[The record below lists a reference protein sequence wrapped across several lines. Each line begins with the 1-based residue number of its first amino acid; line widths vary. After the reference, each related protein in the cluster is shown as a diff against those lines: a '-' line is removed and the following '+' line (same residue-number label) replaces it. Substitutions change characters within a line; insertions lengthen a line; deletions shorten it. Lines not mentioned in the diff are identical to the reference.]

1 MEINATN
8 IISHCFSF
16 FLPLG
21 VTVFKKFNLIDRTQ
35 IIMPVFDGLRHVRVL
50 TKPKPVRGGVS
61 ISVVYGRRVIEWHTA
76 AERTSLSGF
85 KKKKKC
91 SLTKSLFHSGH
102 ETVAQKHRDFVVVV
116 WTITHATKS
125 VPKNNN

>member
-50 TKPKPVRGGVS
+50 TKPKLVRGGVS
-61 ISVVYGRRVIEWHTA
+61 ISVVRPSRNRVA
-76 AERTSLSGF
+76 
-85 KKKKKC
+85 
-91 SLTKSLFHSGH
+91 HSGRAH
-102 ETVAQKHRDFVVVV
+102 VVKR
-116 WTITHATKS
+116 IFLKKMFFDEKS
-125 VPKNNN
+125 VSL